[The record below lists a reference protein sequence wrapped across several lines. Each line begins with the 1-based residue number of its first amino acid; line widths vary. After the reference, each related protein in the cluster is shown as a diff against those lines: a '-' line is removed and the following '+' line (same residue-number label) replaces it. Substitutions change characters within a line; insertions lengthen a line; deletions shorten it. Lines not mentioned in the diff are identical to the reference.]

1 VVTGGNTLILLDCY
15 HVMTKNRGKIFP
27 KKNFFKK
34 TEKRKIYENGGNG
47 SNKWG
52 IIRLTR

>member
-1 VVTGGNTLILLDCY
+1 
-15 HVMTKNRGKIFP
+15 MTKNRGKIFP